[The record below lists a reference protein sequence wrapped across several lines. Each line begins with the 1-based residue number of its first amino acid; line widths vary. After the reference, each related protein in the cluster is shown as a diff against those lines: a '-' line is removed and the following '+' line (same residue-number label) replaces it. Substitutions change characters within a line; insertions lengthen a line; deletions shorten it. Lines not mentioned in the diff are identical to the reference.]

1 MDINISNLPVCY
13 FLQGFFLSFSLE
25 MGKISAYCLFNGY
38 QYFQPTHVLLPPRFF
53 FFGLSLW
60 KWAKLEHIVSSMDIN
75 ISNLPMW
82 YFLQGFFF
90 FFGLSLWKW
99 AKLEHIVPSM
109 DINISNLPV
118 CYFQGFFCLSFSLES
133 TSLHGTP
140 PHPPFHPFKE
150 PFNIH
155 MQTFPTF
162 KQKPFCNLTS
172 LGESM
177 MILWATHNCLLAV
190 PPCYNPQIR
199 MGSQPLG
206 AWPGAWRV

>member
-38 QYFQPTHVLLPPRFF
+38 QYFQPTHVLLPPR
-53 FFGLSLW
+53 
-60 KWAKLEHIVSSMDIN
+60 
-75 ISNLPMW
+75 
-82 YFLQGFFF
+82 FF